1 MTSILP
7 NFASEWEK
15 GNNLIMN
22 SDVEIFKYELSDHP
36 KDLIENDSV
45 RVRRTV
51 APEGGPSSG

>member
-1 MTSILP
+1 
-7 NFASEWEK
+7 
-15 GNNLIMN
+15 MN